1 MQELAKP
8 EPDADAEAQAFEL
21 AKPQA
26 DAEPQPMEHLGQQGQ
41 RPSLHRQTRSPS
53 LLGHAPD
60 LGQQGQRPA
69 LDRRTRSPSLLG
81 HAPELGQ
88 QGQRP
93 GLDRRTRSPSLL
105 VPLPP
110 TALHQGLHPATARWC
125 RSTLGQQGQR
135 AGVDSWGKVDVVTR
149 TRSPSLLV
157 HLGQDSAGKVD
168 VATQRAAAKRQQLPV
183 RNQWQHGQR
192 PRRKDRSAI
201 AKISKSRQ

>member
-60 LGQQGQRPA
+60 LGQQGQ
-69 LDRRTRSPSLLG
+69 
-81 HAPELGQ
+81 GQ
-88 QGQRP
+88 QP
-93 GLDRRTRSPSLL
+93 
-105 VPLPP
+105 
-110 TALHQGLHPATARWC
+110 
-125 RSTLGQQGQR
+125 R
-135 AGVDSWGKVDVVTR
+135 A
-149 TRSPSLLV
+149 SPSLLV